1 MNYSGFPPSVRQIYL
16 IVILL
21 LTSFSFQ
28 SLSAQTPGGGRPGGG
43 NFNPAQ
49 MNIGR
54 FYGKIVDN
62 ETGKG
67 IAYASIQL
75 VGMQWDTVTKRME
88 KKVVGGQLTEENGE
102 FSLEN
107 LPIMG
112 DFTLKV
118 NYLGYATIEQT
129 VTFGIKPG
137 QGRPGGGGGGGG
149 GGQRPNM
156 GAGAVE
162 KDLGNIRLSVN
173 STVLKEVEISAE
185 ATRATLALDKKVY
198 RVDKDN
204 VAAGGTAEDAL
215 KNIPSLNVD
224 IDGNLTLRNAAP
236 QLFIDGRPTPL
247 SLDQIP
253 ADAIENVEV
262 ITNPS
267 ARFDAGGGQ
276 SGIVNIVLKKERK
289 IGYNGSVRTGIDMRG
304 RVNIGGDINA
314 REGKMNVFLGGNYNQ
329 RRNLSTGQTD
339 RFNLINGVTDNRVL
353 QNTDSENNGFFG
365 SGRAGLDWFINNRN
379 TLTLS
384 GNLHGGTWNNEDDI
398 AILTDYY
405 SNGVIGSTQNSRRF
419 SETERAFRNFGS
431 QVLFKHLFPK
441 EGQEWT
447 ADLNINGANFDNTG
461 TYRTDYLSTAGTP
474 QSRQQSSGDGTNRF
488 YTLQTDYVE
497 PLKNGIKMEA
507 GLRAAIRDY
516 DSNNANFN
524 TDTAGNLVQ
533 VTNIADRYNFH
544 DEVYAAY
551 GTFSKSFAKWGFQTG
566 LRAESSRYVGTLPQT
581 GQQFKNQYPISLFPS
596 AFLTYKVNEED
607 NLQLN
612 YSRRVNRP
620 SFFNLIPYP
629 DFSDSLNLSV
639 GNPDLVPEFTN
650 SLELSYQNIFSKRH
664 NLLTSLWFKHSENLI
679 TRYYYQQFDPIRERT
694 IVVSTY
700 ENTDNSMAYGLE
712 LTLKNTLWNIF
723 DLTTNAN
730 FFNSVLNAQNIEN
743 SLSTEQFTW
752 FVKENLS
759 LKLPKQFTLQL
770 NGSYQSRT
778 AFDTGGG
785 GYGRGGGGMGWGG
798 SNSTAQ
804 GYTIP
809 VWFVDASVRKDLW
822 NRKGS
827 ITLSIQD
834 IFRSRKT
841 GSYNASSIFTQ
852 ESWRRRDAQLVR
864 LNFSYRFGKFDA
876 SLFRRK
882 NTRSEEGGMDF

>member
-1 MNYSGFPPSVRQIYL
+1 MNDSGFPPSIKQLYMSV
-16 IVILL
+16 VLL
-21 LTSFSFQ
+21 LTVFSTQ
-28 SLSAQTPGGGRPGGG
+28 WLSAQTPGGGRPGGG

-107 LPIMG
+107 LPVMG

-137 QGRPGGGGGGGG
+137 QGRPGGGGG

-289 IGYNGSVRTGIDMRG
+289 IGYNGSVRTGVDMRG
-304 RVNIGGDINA
+304 RFNLGGDINA

-339 RFNLINGVTDNRVL
+339 RYNLINGVTDNRVL
-353 QNTDSENNGFFG
+353 QNNESENNGFFG
-365 SGRAGLDWFINNRN
+365 SGRAGIDWFINNRN
-379 TLTLS
+379 TLTIG
-384 GNLHGGTWNNEDDI
+384 GNIHGGTWNNEDDI
-398 AILTDYY
+398 
-405 SNGVIGSTQNSRRF
+405 
-419 SETERAFRNFGS
+419 
-431 QVLFKHLFPK
+431 
-441 EGQEWT
+441 
-447 ADLNINGANFDNTG
+447 
-461 TYRTDYLSTAGTP
+461 
-474 QSRQQSSGDGTNRF
+474 
-488 YTLQTDYVE
+488 
-497 PLKNGIKMEA
+497 
-507 GLRAAIRDY
+507 
-516 DSNNANFN
+516 
-524 TDTAGNLVQ
+524 
-533 VTNIADRYNFH
+533 
-544 DEVYAAY
+544 
-551 GTFSKSFAKWGFQTG
+551 
-566 LRAESSRYVGTLPQT
+566 
-581 GQQFKNQYPISLFPS
+581 
-596 AFLTYKVNEED
+596 
-607 NLQLN
+607 
-612 YSRRVNRP
+612 
-620 SFFNLIPYP
+620 
-629 DFSDSLNLSV
+629 
-639 GNPDLVPEFTN
+639 
-650 SLELSYQNIFSKRH
+650 
-664 NLLTSLWFKHSENLI
+664 
-679 TRYYYQQFDPIRERT
+679 
-694 IVVSTY
+694 
-700 ENTDNSMAYGLE
+700 
-712 LTLKNTLWNIF
+712 
-723 DLTTNAN
+723 
-730 FFNSVLNAQNIEN
+730 
-743 SLSTEQFTW
+743 
-752 FVKENLS
+752 
-759 LKLPKQFTLQL
+759 
-770 NGSYQSRT
+770 
-778 AFDTGGG
+778 
-785 GYGRGGGGMGWGG
+785 
-798 SNSTAQ
+798 
-804 GYTIP
+804 
-809 VWFVDASVRKDLW
+809 
-822 NRKGS
+822 
-827 ITLSIQD
+827 
-834 IFRSRKT
+834 
-841 GSYNASSIFTQ
+841 
-852 ESWRRRDAQLVR
+852 
-864 LNFSYRFGKFDA
+864 
-876 SLFRRK
+876 
-882 NTRSEEGGMDF
+882 